1 MTGPA
6 NERLERKRGIRAGV
20 DGFVGLRGDTA
31 TPIIEDAKPVRG
43 VVTLLGFETVPK
55 EKEVML
61 LVPQTISL
69 KLGRMVGQTVGFW
82 VRGLR
87 QCKHTT
93 KRISC
98 KMDWPPAAV
107 QFPCDFGG
115 VRHNTR
121 SSVWLVPFEGFGLC
135 AIRRCVTLNI
145 YWLR

>member
-43 VVTLLGFETVPK
+43 VVTLLGLETVPK

-61 LVPQTISL
+61 FVPQTISL

-87 QCKHTT
+87 QCKHTRQREFRVRWIGHQRRFSSRAILGGYVT
-93 KRISC
+93 TPGLRFGWFLLKVLVC
-98 KMDWPPAAV
+98 V
-107 QFPCDFGG
+107 QFGG
-115 VRHNTR
+115 V
-121 SSVWLVPFEGFGLC
+121 
-135 AIRRCVTLNI
+135 
-145 YWLR
+145 